1 MWELGAVSE
10 ADLYLKSQ
18 LGSLLKVDV
27 KGQGAE
33 GDGAPVKGHY
43 GMCGR
48 GAQAWTRAVG
58 GAG

>member
-1 MWELGAVSE
+1 MSE

-18 LGSLLKVDV
+18 HGCLLKVDV

-33 GDGAPVKGHY
+33 GDGGPPKGHC